1 MNKKQLT
8 KELYESP
15 MRERNLE
22 RNGHADYQC
31 ICCMKLMKESEC
43 DTFVHMN
50 TNWVAVHPDVSEDNC
65 EELTGAESQG
75 CWPIGK
81 SCAKKMKG
89 FTFTYKNK

>member
-22 RNGHADYQC
+22 RNGWADNQC
-31 ICCMKLMKESEC
+31 ICCMKLMKENEC
-43 DTFVHMN
+43 DTYVHMN
-50 TNWVAVHPDVSEDNC
+50 TDWVAVHPDISVENC
-65 EELTGAESQG
+65 EELTGAETQG
-75 CWPIGK
+75 SWPIGK

-89 FTFTYKNK
+89 FTYTIKKD

>member
-22 RNGHADYQC
+22 RNGHADNQC
-31 ICCMKLMKESEC
+31 ICCMKLLKESEC

-50 TNWVAVHPDVSEDNC
+50 THWVAVHPDVSEDNC
-65 EELTGAESQG
+65 EELTGAETQG

-89 FTFTYKNK
+89 FTFTYKKD

>member
-22 RNGHADYQC
+22 RNGHADNQC
-31 ICCMKLMKESEC
+31 ICCMKLLKESEC

-50 TNWVAVHPDVSEDNC
+50 TDWVAVHPDVSEDNC
-65 EELTGAESQG
+65 EELTGAETQG

-89 FTFTYKNK
+89 FTFTYKKD

>member
-15 MRERNLE
+15 MRDRNLE

-50 TNWVAVHPDVSEDNC
+50 TDWVAVHPDVTEDNC
-65 EELTGAESQG
+65 EELTGAETQG
-75 CWPIGK
+75 SWPIGK

-89 FTFTYKNK
+89 FTYTIKKD